1 MLNRLKLS
9 QRIFAA
15 MFLVILFT
23 SVSILLITNYSF
35 QEQNRFFAEDLLK
48 RKERQVTA
56 AIDYELDRYPDL
68 ANDQNI
74 YGVLQPV
81 ILGIADINQTDINVF
96 DIRGNL
102 MLTTES
108 KDVPARV
115 LPHRVLDSLSRNLEY
130 LEIPV
135 NISKGKTFLTTY
147 RYIINLK
154 GEPVAIVNL
163 PYKSDNSF
171 FKDNM
176 YLLLNRFAGVMLFV
190 LVGGGFLS
198 WFMAKQITKK
208 IDLIAAKIKQTD
220 VVIHNKPIEYSEK
233 DELRPLVDSYNEM
246 LKKLNHQSNLLALTE
261 REEAWRE

>member
-1 MLNRLKLS
+1 
-9 QRIFAA
+9 
-15 MFLVILFT
+15 
-23 SVSILLITNYSF
+23 
-35 QEQNRFFAEDLLK
+35 
-48 RKERQVTA
+48 
-56 AIDYELDRYPDL
+56 
-68 ANDQNI
+68 
-74 YGVLQPV
+74 
-81 ILGIADINQTDINVF
+81 

-135 NISKGKTFLTTY
+135 NIGKGKTFLTTY

-176 YLLLNRFAGVMLFV
+176 DLLLNRFAGVMLFV

-246 LKKLNHQSNLLALTE
+246 LIKLNHQSNLLALTE
-261 REEAWRE
+261 REEAWREMAKQVAHEIKNPLTPMRMMIQN